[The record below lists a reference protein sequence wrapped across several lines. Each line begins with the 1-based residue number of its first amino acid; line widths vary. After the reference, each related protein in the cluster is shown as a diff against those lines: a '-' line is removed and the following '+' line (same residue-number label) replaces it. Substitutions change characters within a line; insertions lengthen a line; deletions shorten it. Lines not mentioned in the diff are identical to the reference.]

1 MTENVPKSGPGIATF
16 LQPGAFVPFEK
27 NISNYD
33 KKSLTFN
40 NCRCS
45 ISATGNTFRRAM
57 TMRANKKPISKFKL
71 LLIILAGIMV
81 LIAVLFVA
89 AFGMLQMAQEYGLIE
104 VPGGTITLEN
114 LSEIDQGTM
123 EMVSYE
129 YQPMSAIES
138 ITMEYFMEDN

>member
-1 MTENVPKSGPGIATF
+1 
-16 LQPGAFVPFEK
+16 
-27 NISNYD
+27 
-33 KKSLTFN
+33 
-40 NCRCS
+40 
-45 ISATGNTFRRAM
+45 M

>member
-1 MTENVPKSGPGIATF
+1 M
-16 LQPGAFVPFEK
+16 
-27 NISNYD
+27 
-33 KKSLTFN
+33 
-40 NCRCS
+40 
-45 ISATGNTFRRAM
+45 AM
-57 TMRANKKPISKFKL
+57 KANKKPISKFKL
-71 LLIILAGIMV
+71 LLVILAGIMV
-81 LIAVLFVA
+81 FIVVLFVA

-123 EMVSYE
+123 EMVSYD

>member
-1 MTENVPKSGPGIATF
+1 
-16 LQPGAFVPFEK
+16 
-27 NISNYD
+27 
-33 KKSLTFN
+33 
-40 NCRCS
+40 
-45 ISATGNTFRRAM
+45 
-57 TMRANKKPISKFKL
+57 MRANKKPISKFKL